1 MLAAV
6 TGDAVGGEAP
16 LVEDGRLGAFGG
28 RAGVRSLGVP
38 GRGEYE
44 RLR

>member
-38 GRGEYE
+38 GRGECE